1 MKKALTIA
9 ALSLAC
15 ISAFA
20 QVSITS
26 SNYYTPGNAIRDIY
40 TVENDGEDSVAV
52 ANIVTNPFVLGN
64 SLEQMFGVYGIIDT
78 AVYEAPVTE
87 GAFTDETCSFAN
99 KDGMRMHINVNDTKA
114 VCIGVSGAIAQ
125 LGITDEIDIAF
136 DEPMDVISFPATLNS
151 QTNSTAHGIYN
162 EHISSLQQS
171 FSGMGEYG
179 TAIYQML
186 IAEYDS
192 IIIDINVTFSSIF
205 DETGNMTLSGNRM
218 MQGTYE
224 YLRENRQHSY
234 VTNLS
239 LHRINGTEYT
249 DINECTLTITDFMM
263 AYILGS
269 SINIGQAMAQ
279 YMGISFPM
287 TSTSTTLNYWIA
299 NDNYP
304 IVEMTV
310 NPGMTHSKYLAIR
323 YGENEVCAESQT
335 ISANIYPNPTSD
347 ILNIEIEEMTNGT
360 IRIYSVNGSLVKEE
374 KVNGPHNNI
383 NVSTLRNGNYLF
395 NISYGN
401 KEINGNFVKN

>member
-26 SNYYTPGNAIRDIY
+26 SNYYIPGNAARDIY
-40 TVENDGEDSVAV
+40 TVEHDGEDSVAI

-64 SLEQMFGVYGIIDT
+64 SLEQMFNVSGIKDT
-78 AVYEAPVTE
+78 AVYDTPATE
-87 GAFTDETCSFAN
+87 GEFSSETCSFAN
-99 KDGMRMHINVNDTKA
+99 KDGMRMHINVTDTKA
-114 VCIGVSGAIAQ
+114 ICIGVSGAIAQ
-125 LGITDEIDIAF
+125 LGLSDNIDVVF

-151 QTNSTAHGIYN
+151 QTNSTAHGKYK

-171 FSGMGEYG
+171 FNGMGEYG
-179 TAIYQML
+179 TTIYQML
-186 IAEYDS
+186 ISEYDS
-192 IIIDINVTFSSIF
+192 IKIDINVTYSSQF
-205 DETGNMTLSGNRM
+205 DETGNMTLSGSRM

-239 LHRINGTEYT
+239 LHRINGTEFT
-249 DINECTLTITDFMM
+249 DINSCTLTITDPFMSL
-263 AYILGS
+263 ILGQ
-269 SINIGQAMAQ
+269 SINIGQAMAER
-279 YMGISFPM
+279 MDMSFPM

-310 NPGMTHSKYLAIR
+310 NPGMTHTKYLAIR
-323 YGENEVCAESQT
+323 YGNNNCVESQT

-347 ILNIEIEEMTNGT
+347 ILNIDIEDMTNGT

-374 KVNGPHNNI
+374 KVNSSHNNI

-395 NISYGN
+395 NISFEN